1 MRIIKSVKEM
11 QEFSDSLRNRG
22 EKIAF
27 VPTMGYLHRGHLSLM
42 DEGRKSGDCLIIS
55 IYVNPTQFG
64 PGEDIERYP
73 RDFETDRKLSEE
85 RGVDVI
91 FCPSDSEMYPEHYQ
105 TFVDVEGVTRNL
117 CGLSRPCHFRGVTT
131 ICAKLFNIVKPHVA
145 IFGKKDFQ
153 QLVTVKRMAA
163 DLNMDIEVIGMP
175 TVRDPDGLAIS
186 SRNTYLKKEER
197 ESALSLIRSI
207 KLAKELYDNGERE
220 TGKIIEAAQKFI
232 EGHPCTKTDYVK
244 ICDAATLNDIEYIQG
259 EAVLALAVEVGTA
272 RLIDNYV
279 FGNPLDI

>member
-1 MRIIKSVKEM
+1 MMVIRSVKEM
-11 QEFSDSLRNRG
+11 RKFSDSLRDRG

-27 VPTMGYLHRGHLSLM
+27 VPTMGYFHRGHLSLM

-55 IYVNPTQFG
+55 IYVNPAQFG
-64 PGEDIERYP
+64 PGEDLEKYP
-73 RDFETDRKLSEE
+73 RGFETDRKLSEE

-105 TFVDVEGVTRNL
+105 TFVNVEGVTRNL
-117 CGLSRPCHFRGVTT
+117 CGLSRPDHFRGVTT

-175 TVRDPDGLAIS
+175 TVRESDGLAMS

-197 ESALSLIRSI
+197 GSALSLIRSI
-207 KLAKELYDNGERE
+207 KLAKELYDNGERRA
-220 TGKIIEAAQKFI
+220 GRIIEEAQKFI
-232 EGHPCTKTDYVK
+232 EEHSCTKTDYVK
-244 ICDAATLNDIEYIQG
+244 ICDAATMNDIEYIRG
-259 EAVLALAVEVGTA
+259 EAVLALAVEVGIT
-272 RLIDNYV
+272 RLIDSYV
-279 FGNPLDI
+279 FGTPLDI